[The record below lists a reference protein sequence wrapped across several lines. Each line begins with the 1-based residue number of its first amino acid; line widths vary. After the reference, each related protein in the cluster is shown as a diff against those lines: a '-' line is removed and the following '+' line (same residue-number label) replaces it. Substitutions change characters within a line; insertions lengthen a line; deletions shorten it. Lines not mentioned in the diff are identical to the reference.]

1 MGTNPEES
9 TDNSPA
15 TVIEQSAVG
24 THGEEPFTTS
34 QEELSISDIPSPPY
48 KPTASSSNLRFL
60 LPDGN
65 NSYTEY
71 PPTPIYRHN
80 SPIETEFMEENQQRT
95 KKEEMLLVY
104 EKQKPFVHYSENV
117 RPFPHGGMRQDS
129 DFMSSKAA
137 SLAGPEDGDSE
148 DYDWSTEEDLVDE
161 EVKFEKQMGIK
172 AKPRGWGLRR

>member
-1 MGTNPEES
+1 MGTSPEES

-15 TVIEQSAVG
+15 TVIEQPAVG
-24 THGEEPFTTS
+24 AHGEEPFIAS

-60 LPDGN
+60 LPDES

-71 PPTPIYRHN
+71 PPTPIYLHN
-80 SPIETEFMEENQQRT
+80 SRIETEFMEENHQKSR
-95 KKEEMLLVY
+95 KDEMLLVY
-104 EKQKPFVHYSENV
+104 EKQKPFVHYSENF
-117 RPFPHGGMRQDS
+117 RPSPHAGMRQDS
-129 DFMSSKAA
+129 DFMSFRAA

-148 DYDWSTEEDLVDE
+148 DYDWSAEEDLVDE

-172 AKPRGWGLRR
+172 AKPRGWGPRR

>member
-1 MGTNPEES
+1 MGTSTKKS

-24 THGEEPFTTS
+24 THSEEPFTIS

-48 KPTASSSNLRFL
+48 RPTASSSNLRFL

-80 SPIETEFMEENQQRT
+80 SSMETESMGENQQRIQ
-95 KKEEMLLVY
+95 KEEMHLAH

-117 RPFPHGGMRQDS
+117 RPSHAGMRQDS
-129 DFMSSKAA
+129 DFMSSRAA

-148 DYDWSTEEDLVDE
+148 DYDWSAEEDLVDE
-161 EVKFEKQMGIK
+161 EVKFEKQMGVK
-172 AKPRGWGLRR
+172 DKPRGWGLRR